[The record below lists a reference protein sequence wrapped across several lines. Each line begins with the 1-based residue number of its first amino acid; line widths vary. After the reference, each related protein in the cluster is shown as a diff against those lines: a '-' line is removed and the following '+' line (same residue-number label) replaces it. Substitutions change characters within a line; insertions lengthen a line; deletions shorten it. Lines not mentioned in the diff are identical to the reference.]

1 MKLSFSI
8 TWLLAY
14 FSIALCNYTLLEPG
28 DVPPLE
34 DYNELDC
41 PYKRRDKVVHPR
53 AWGCDTPG
61 YYNVTLKPDHTV
73 QGHFRIIGKNLSPH
87 LLRQY
92 EHGYVAHLKNQTDVE
107 LVRRDTGLLRLESAM
122 MVEVMPLNMT
132 FPRGPFAFV
141 EKGFVEEPWDVF
153 HPNWP
158 AWPNEEIRRQL
169 APSTPTRLPEGK
181 LQPIRPLTDREMNS
195 PWAYPQENEY
205 EIGLQPG
212 HTLDDHFSII
222 ERRFPD
228 ERITRR
234 EKEDPEYL
242 QTAGYTILLEGD
254 DAMQDLDA
262 IRSDSGVAYVS
273 QVVYWN
279 AVCGLNGDM
288 PHLPKEE
295 ARKLC
300 AEGKLP
306 M

>member
-1 MKLSFSI
+1 ML
-8 TWLLAY
+8 
-14 FSIALCNYTLLEPG
+14 
-28 DVPPLE
+28 
-34 DYNELDC
+34 
-41 PYKRRDKVVHPR
+41 
-53 AWGCDTPG
+53 
-61 YYNVTLKPDHTV
+61 
-73 QGHFRIIGKNLSPH
+73 
-87 LLRQY
+87 
-92 EHGYVAHLKNQTDVE
+92 
-107 LVRRDTGLLRLESAM
+107 
-122 MVEVMPLNMT
+122 VEVMPLNMT
-132 FPRGPFAFV
+132 FPLEPFASVGKEFM
-141 EKGFVEEPWDVF
+141 EEPWDEF

-181 LQPIRPLTDREMNS
+181 LQPIRPLTDRETNS

-212 HTLDDHFSII
+212 RTLDDHFSII
-222 ERRFPD
+222 ERRLPD
-228 ERITRR
+228 ERITNRQ
-234 EKEDPEYL
+234 KEDPEYL

-254 DAMQDLDA
+254 DAMRDLDA
-262 IRSDSGVAYVS
+262 IRSDSGVAYVG

-306 M
+306 T